1 MSTDEASK
9 VTPGNRLRPSDD
21 DLAEARNE
29 LLATLDEIRE
39 TIGVSADAE
48 RCRHEKQRVVLRQL
62 CRVDDELAVRR
73 SR

>member
-1 MSTDEASK
+1 MTL
-9 VTPGNRLRPSDD
+9 GNRLRPSDA
-21 DLAEARNE
+21 DLAEARDE

-48 RCRHEKQRVVLRQL
+48 RCRREKQRVVLRQL
-62 CRVDDELAVRR
+62 RRVDDELTVRR